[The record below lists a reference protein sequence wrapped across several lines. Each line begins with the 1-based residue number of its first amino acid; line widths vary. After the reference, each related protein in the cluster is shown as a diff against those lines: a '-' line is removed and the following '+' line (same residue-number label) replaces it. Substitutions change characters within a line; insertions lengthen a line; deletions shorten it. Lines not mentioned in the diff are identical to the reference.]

1 LSKEFINRKI
11 ITSSHEETKNMG
23 KRFAQMLSP
32 GDVVAFSGELGSG
45 KTTLIQ
51 GICGGLGVKNYVRS
65 PCFVIINEYN
75 GKFKVYHF
83 DLYRLDNEKELE
95 DLGYEE
101 YFYGDGVCLV
111 EWAEKAERLLPGQR
125 IQVNLKILSERKRE
139 IQIKGRGA
147 K

>member
-1 LSKEFINRKI
+1 
-11 ITSSHEETKNMG
+11 MG

-51 GICGGLGVKNYVRS
+51 GICGGLGVKNCVRS

-75 GKFKVYHF
+75 GKFQVYHF

-111 EWAEKAERLLPGQR
+111 EWAEKAGGLLPGQR

>member
-1 LSKEFINRKI
+1 
-11 ITSSHEETKNMG
+11 
-23 KRFAQMLSP
+23 MLSP
-32 GDVVAFSGELGSG
+32 SDVVAFSGELGSG

-125 IQVNLKILSERKRE
+125 IKVNLKILSERKRE